1 VAAVA
6 EREAQ
11 ESTNGR
17 PDTRHSLTRDVG
29 RFERREPSGASFWR
43 SLSVL
48 GTVGWS
54 IAIPA
59 AAGAWLGHRLDLR
72 LGSGVR
78 FTLMFL
84 VAGVLLGSAVAARAL
99 REHRR

>member
-1 VAAVA
+1 LA
-6 EREAQ
+6 EAGRQPSRER
-11 ESTNGR
+11 R
-17 PDTRHSLTRDVG
+17 PDARGSLERDIG
-29 RFERREPSGASFWR
+29 RLKRREPSAASFWR

-54 IAIPA
+54 IALPA

-72 LGSGVR
+72 LDSGVR

-84 VAGVLLGSAVAARAL
+84 VAGVMLGSVVAWRVV
-99 REHRR
+99 REHRK

>member
-1 VAAVA
+1 MADRPAD
-6 EREAQ
+6 
-11 ESTNGR
+11 R
-17 PDTRHSLTRDVG
+17 PDARRSLERDFG
-29 RFERREPSGASFWR
+29 RLERREPSAASFWR

-54 IAIPA
+54 IALPA

-72 LGSGVR
+72 LESGVR

-84 VAGVLLGSAVAARAL
+84 VAGVLLGSVVAWRIV
-99 REHRR
+99 REQRK